1 MDILEKQNESKAS
14 RNWLKE
20 ATREFKHSSAEEK
33 AKNFSALLKSYQSE
47 VDRLTSRAAFA
58 EGCFFQV
65 YQQLYATTDPCIFI
79 EEMEEWKAK
88 YQQAVEEKNQW
99 KQELEQLQL
108 EITSVKKQDATIRE
122 LQRQLKQVEEDS
134 KRKLEEKSRAL
145 EAEWNEA
152 LKNNKAYQE
161 KQQSIWTQEIEQ
173 YKEKLANLQKAYDS
187 VQNRL
192 FETSH
197 QLEELRGVKST
208 EHQMLLQELEQSRE
222 ENRELAKRVSELLHS
237 RNENTSTWGSSESR
251 DAKELYSNLAWKDG
265 KIKQLEKQLDILK
278 TQMEES
284 QVEHDRQ
291 LKEKQQ
297 IIETKE
303 MQLKELEERLESA
316 PKADEV
322 ERLRKQVINLQ
333 ALQFGHVEQDEQVAK
348 EPRDL
353 ETLLMEK
360 NRNLEDQLSKLRVT
374 MESVEKESMQY
385 QQQIMSLE
393 EALSDQKEVN
403 RKLEQALNETL
414 KVRNAS
420 KDISSCLENSSSGE
434 RTITS
439 EDQSLLDVVCQQ
451 RDRYK
456 HKMLEYED
464 QLDKM
469 RERISLL
476 NATIETLR
484 NESTRTGTRMDSSNI
499 TEKRGQNKLGDKE
512 SISLILEQGSNST
525 ILNWPEN
532 SFAGRRWLRRRRS
545 FEKWLYRWSLSIL
558 RNRYAVLSLFFYIF
572 FLHLLV
578 VFTLYRTSHQLGGA
592 LPRE

>member
-1 MDILEKQNESKAS
+1 
-14 RNWLKE
+14 
-20 ATREFKHSSAEEK
+20 
-33 AKNFSALLKSYQSE
+33 
-47 VDRLTSRAAFA
+47 
-58 EGCFFQV
+58 
-65 YQQLYATTDPCIFI
+65 
-79 EEMEEWKAK
+79 MEEWKAK

-291 LKEKQQ
+291 LKDKQQ

-512 SISLILEQGSNST
+512 SISLILEQV
-525 ILNWPEN
+525 
-532 SFAGRRWLRRRRS
+532 RS
-545 FEKWLYRWSLSIL
+545 HIRPF
-558 RNRYAVLSLFFYIF
+558 RYYL
-572 FLHLLV
+572 
-578 VFTLYRTSHQLGGA
+578 
-592 LPRE
+592 